1 MSPLSDDTPCS
12 WLDRLPDPVQ
22 LRAMA
27 PDARARTIGH
37 CLRLELH
44 DLLAVPPGHR
54 LSPGLPLRGQGL
66 DRLDALHLGRR
77 IRRALD
83 AEVPAEVLRRAP
95 SAN

>member
-1 MSPLSDDTPCS
+1 M
-12 WLDRLPDPVQ
+12 Q
-22 LRAMA
+22 LARPAPGPGPAARHA

-66 DRLDALHLGRR
+66 DPLDALHLGRR

-83 AEVPAEVLRRAP
+83 AEVPAEVLRESTVGELTALLAR
-95 SAN
+95 